1 MNALLAG
8 FIASLS
14 LIIAIGAQ
22 NAYVLRLGLS
32 RNHVGIAIAL
42 CAIAD
47 VALISL
53 GVGGLGRLIGHLPW
67 LLEVSKWIG
76 VCYLTVY
83 ALRSLW
89 NARRPGALLA
99 AEAAAPTRRTVIL
112 ATLGFTFLNPHVY
125 LDTVLLLGSLGNQYG
140 THRWFFALG
149 ASVGSVLWF
158 TSLGLGARFLSRAMA
173 RPTTWRVLDLAIG
186 LIMLMVAWN
195 VLHVHAGVVR

>member
-1 MNALLAG
+1 MNALTAG

-42 CAIAD
+42 CATAD
-47 VALISL
+47 VVLINL
-53 GVGGLGRLIGHLPW
+53 GIGGLGRLIGQLPW
-67 LLEVSKWIG
+67 LLEASKWIG
-76 VCYLTVY
+76 VCYLTIY

-99 AEAAAPTRRTVIL
+99 AEVAAPTRRTVIL

-125 LDTVLLLGSLGNQYG
+125 LDTVLLLGSIGNQYG
-140 THRWFFALG
+140 ASRWWFTLG
-149 ASVGSVLWF
+149 AGAGSILWF
-158 TSLGLGARFLSRAMA
+158 AGLGFGARSAAGMMSR
-173 RPTTWRVLDLAIG
+173 PSTWRILDLGI
-186 LIMLMVAWN
+186 
-195 VLHVHAGVVR
+195 GVVMLLVAVSISTAHLGR